1 MTAVAEL
8 PGNHCD
14 TETVRPRRRDHGAPA
29 EVLAGLELAK
39 GERVLAAAQDADGRW
54 HVGTDLA
61 LHLTTSNGIRRL
73 PWQSI
78 DRASWNPDE
87 ERLVV
92 IEVADFGEPEPRT
105 SLAVEQA
112 GNLLELVRE
121 RVTASVLLTR
131 NVPVPGTRGLKVI
144 ARRAPNGTGDID
156 WSFWL
161 DRRLD
166 PADPKVLEA
175 AERGLAEARSELGM

>member
-1 MTAVAEL
+1 
-8 PGNHCD
+8 
-14 TETVRPRRRDHGAPA
+14 
-29 EVLAGLELAK
+29 VLASFDLGK
-39 GERVLAAAQDADGRW
+39 RERVLAAAQDADGRW
-54 HVGTDLA
+54 HVGTDVA
-61 LHLTTSNGIRRL
+61 LHLTTAEGVRRL
-73 PWQSI
+73 LWQSI
-78 DRASWNPDE
+78 DRASWNPDDQ
-87 ERLVV
+87 RLVV

-105 SLAVEQA
+105 SLVVAQP

-131 NVPVPGTRGLKVI
+131 NVPVPGSRGLKVI

-166 PADPKVLEA
+166 PADPIVLQA

>member
-1 MTAVAEL
+1 M
-8 PGNHCD
+8 
-14 TETVRPRRRDHGAPA
+14 
-29 EVLAGLELAK
+29 
-39 GERVLAAAQDADGRW
+39 LAAAQDADGRW

-61 LHLTTSNGIRRL
+61 LHVALPDGSRRL

-78 DRASWNPDE
+78 DRASWNPDD

-92 IEVADFGEPEPRT
+92 IEVADFGQPEPRT
-105 SLAVEQA
+105 SLSVAEP

-166 PADPKVLEA
+166 PSDPQVLEA

>member
-1 MTAVAEL
+1 MR
-8 PGNHCD
+8 D
-14 TETVRPRRRDHGAPA
+14 TETVRLRRGHDSLPA
-29 EVLAGLELAK
+29 EVRAGLELSP
-39 GERVLAAAQDADGRW
+39 GERVLAAARDSDGRW

-61 LHLTTSNGIRRL
+61 LHLATTDGVRRL
-73 PWQSI
+73 PWQRI
-78 DRASWNPDE
+78 DRASWNPDD

-92 IEVADFGEPEPRT
+92 IEVADFGQPEPRT
-105 SLAVEQA
+105 SFVVADP

-131 NVPVPGTRGLKVI
+131 NVPVEGSRGLKVI
-144 ARRAPNGTGDID
+144 ARRAPNGTGEVD

-166 PADPKVLEA
+166 PSDPKVLEA
-175 AERGLAEARSELGM
+175 AHRGLVEARSELGM

>member
-1 MTAVAEL
+1 M
-8 PGNHCD
+8 
-14 TETVRPRRRDHGAPA
+14 
-29 EVLAGLELAK
+29 LAGLHLAR

-61 LHLTTSNGIRRL
+61 LHVALPDGSRRL

-78 DRASWNPDE
+78 DRASWNPDD

-92 IEVADFGEPEPRT
+92 IEVADFGQPEPRT
-105 SLAVEQA
+105 SLSVAEP

-166 PADPKVLEA
+166 PSDPQVLEA

>member
-1 MTAVAEL
+1 M
-8 PGNHCD
+8 
-14 TETVRPRRRDHGAPA
+14 RRRGRDDVVPA
-29 EVLAGLELAK
+29 EVLASFDLSK
-39 GERVLAAAQDADGRW
+39 RERVLAAAQDADGRW

-61 LHLTTSNGIRRL
+61 LHLTTADGVRRL

-78 DRASWNPDE
+78 DRASWNPDDQ
-87 ERLVV
+87 RLVV

-105 SLAVEQA
+105 SFVVAQP

-166 PADPKVLEA
+166 PADPIVLEA
-175 AERGLAEARSELGM
+175 AERG